1 MHVYTSIY
9 NPIIDAMMLM
19 FLFMF
24 FLFNILTC
32 CFFICIFCKK
42 HSSWVYVATSAR
54 RSVHPPLL
62 RAGSLRIDYRHV
74 GDAYSLGRSGFGRGK
89 RR

>member
-24 FLFNILTC
+24 FLFNILTVVFSFA
-32 CFFICIFCKK
+32 FFVKNIAHGYMLLPLQDALCTP
-42 HSSWVYVATSAR
+42 HYSALD
-54 RSVHPPLL
+54 P
-62 RAGSLRIDYRHV
+62 
-74 GDAYSLGRSGFGRGK
+74 
-89 RR
+89 